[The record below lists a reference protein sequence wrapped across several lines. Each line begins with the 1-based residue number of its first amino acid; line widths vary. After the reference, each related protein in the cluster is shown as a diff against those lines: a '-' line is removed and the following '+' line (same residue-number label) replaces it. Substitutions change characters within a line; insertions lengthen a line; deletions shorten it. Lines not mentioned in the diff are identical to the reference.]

1 VSGGV
6 CAVALSFALAD
17 RLEARVRTPV
27 RLQEL
32 LLVLVPL
39 LRLAPYQLLQLAL
52 TFALPALA
60 ATGAAFSPVR
70 RHRAPASRHRS
81 PLRLV

>member
-1 VSGGV
+1 MG
-6 CAVALSFALAD
+6 LIE
-17 RLEARVRTPV
+17 EAKQAE
-27 RLQEL
+27 LQQRRQDQL
-32 LLVLVPL
+32 LL
-39 LRLAPYQLLQLAL
+39 LAL

>member
-1 VSGGV
+1 MSGGV
-6 CAVALSFALAD
+6 CAVALSSALAD
-17 RLEARVRTPV
+17 RLEARVRSPV

-39 LRLAPYQLLQLAL
+39 LLLAPYQLLLLALL

-70 RHRAPASRHRS
+70 RHRAPASRHRT
-81 PLRLV
+81 PLV